1 MKNMRE
7 MQWHIFFRNSGMKNL
22 TIKSRVLLKYAS
34 IATLT
39 YIVYFLVMKILGF
52 AGIPELRF
60 VNYFLYFFV
69 TYYALYD
76 FIKVKKNGMEYL
88 EGMAFT
94 FMLGAV
100 SFLLFGFFVLIYSL
114 FSPFFMEIVGREMQS
129 AERLGIWGPTFI
141 VCAEGFGISSVVS
154 LCMMQYFQAF
164 SSRRQLFLYHGK
176 KFFQIQERERASR
189 LVTDHY

>member
-1 MKNMRE
+1 MNKLSVKNR
-7 MQWHIFFRNSGMKNL
+7 ILF
-22 TIKSRVLLKYAS
+22 KYAF
-34 IATLT
+34 IATAV
-39 YIVYFLVMKILGF
+39 YILYFLFMKVIGL
-52 AGIPELRF
+52 AQIPEFRF

-76 FIKVKKNGMEYL
+76 LVKIKKIGLEYL

-94 FMLGAV
+94 FTLGAV
-100 SFLLFGFFVLIYSL
+100 SFVTFALFVLGYSI

-129 AERLGIWGPTFI
+129 AERLGIYGPAFI

-164 SSRRQLFLYHGK
+164 SSRRQLFLFHGK
-176 KFFQIQERERASR
+176 KYFEVEEQKDMARR
-189 LVTDHY
+189 LATDHF

>member
-1 MKNMRE
+1 
-7 MQWHIFFRNSGMKNL
+7 MKNL
-22 TIKSRVLLKYAS
+22 TVKYRVLLKYAI
-34 IATLT
+34 IATFS
-39 YIVYFLVMKILGF
+39 YIVYFLIMKI
-52 AGIPELRF
+52 AGLADIPEFRF
-60 VNYFLYFFV
+60 VNYFIYFFV

-94 FMLGAV
+94 FQLGAV
-100 SFLLFGFFVLIYSL
+100 SFLLFGFFVLMYSL

-154 LCMMQYFQAF
+154 LCMMQFYQAF
-164 SSRRQLFLYHGK
+164 SSRRQLFIYHGK
-176 KFFQIQERERASR
+176 KFFEMQKSENDSRHLAS
-189 LVTDHY
+189 DHF

>member
-1 MKNMRE
+1 M
-7 MQWHIFFRNSGMKNL
+7 GMKNL
-22 TIKSRVLLKYAS
+22 TVKTRVLLKYAS

-39 YIVYFLVMKILGF
+39 YIVYFLVMKI
-52 AGIPELRF
+52 AGLASIPEFRF

-76 FIKVKKNGMEYL
+76 FVKVKKNSMEYL
-88 EGMAFT
+88 DGMAFT
-94 FMLGAV
+94 FLLGAA
-100 SFLLFGFFVLIYSL
+100 SFLMFGAFVLLYSL

-154 LCMMQYFQAF
+154 LIMMQYFGAY
-164 SSRRQLFLYHGK
+164 SSRRQWFLYHGR
-176 KFFQIQERERASR
+176 KFLEMKDASR
-189 LVTDHY
+189 SGTLASDHF